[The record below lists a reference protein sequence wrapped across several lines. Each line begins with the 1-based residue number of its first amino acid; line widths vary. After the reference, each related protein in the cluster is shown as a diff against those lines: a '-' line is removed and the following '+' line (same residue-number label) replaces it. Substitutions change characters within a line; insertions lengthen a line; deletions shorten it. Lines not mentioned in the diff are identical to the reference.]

1 MHSICTHSVETMA
14 TDDKEFCVTL
24 GQRIAQLRK
33 ERGWTQQ
40 ELATK
45 LGVAQQTLAHYEV
58 ARIRMPASTLPQLA
72 TLFTTTIDE
81 LAGHA
86 QQRQAAN
93 KRGPLPKW
101 QQQIEAI
108 AQLPKTQQRF
118 VTQMLDT
125 VLAQAAR

>member
-1 MHSICTHSVETMA
+1 MHSISTHWVETMA
-14 TDDKEFCVTL
+14 ADDKEFFVAL
-24 GQRIAQLRK
+24 GLRIAQLRK

-40 ELATK
+40 ELADK
-45 LGVAQQTLAHYEV
+45 LGIAQQTLAHYEV
-58 ARIRMPASTLPQLA
+58 ARIRLPASTLPQLA
-72 TLFTTTIDE
+72 TLFMTSVDE
-81 LAGHA
+81 LVGHA
-86 QQRQAAN
+86 QQKQAG

-125 VLAQAAR
+125 VLAQSGQ